1 MANESGENL
10 LLGKIVSPYLFRCLD
25 YGRFF
30 TCFVR
35 QSWPVETGFRA
46 VLNVTQ
52 SSHLIQTNYKF
63 LFYTRINSDE
73 FNAERCR
80 PGSDLGR
87 RFSADL
93 NIFSRAAQLCTA
105 VPCNSTVNMIE
116 K

>member
-1 MANESGENL
+1 M
-10 LLGKIVSPYLFRCLD
+10 
-25 YGRFF
+25 
-30 TCFVR
+30 R
-35 QSWPVETGFRA
+35 QSLPVETGFRA

-87 RFSADL
+87 NFSADL
-93 NIFSRAAQLCTA
+93 NFEVDFSRAVTA
-105 VPCNSTVNMIE
+105 VLHLVNV
-116 K
+116 KLGVL